1 MVSITISIIIKHD
14 CYENI
19 VEVLMIEV
27 RFLPNLHLEQLPQKM
42 PEYER
47 GEFTKKIMGYF

>member
-27 RFLPNLHLEQLPQKM
+27 RFLPNLHLEQLIQKM